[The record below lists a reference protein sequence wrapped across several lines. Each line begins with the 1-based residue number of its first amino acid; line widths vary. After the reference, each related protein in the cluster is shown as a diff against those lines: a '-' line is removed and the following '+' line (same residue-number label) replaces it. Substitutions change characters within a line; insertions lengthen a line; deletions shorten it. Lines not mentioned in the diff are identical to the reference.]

1 MSQPQKGRMRPNTF
15 PTPNEHVD
23 LAMEMLT
30 PEEYKVLNFAIR
42 HTWGWHVDQKA
53 ISITTFTHGY
63 GPYRGVGMS
72 RSTVLKCLSELSRL
86 EFLVPMG
93 KADADGQVWA
103 VGLDPNIDALE
114 LRYSEK
120 KQKSQEIMSPVRAK
134 KGKAKTAVYDTD
146 RSVTQTDSGLSGR
159 PTAVYGIDAIKDTT
173 KDTTKDKLL
182 APAIADRAD
191 TTSPSHTSS
200 LADEAD
206 DPAMFQKP
214 TARQLSSR
222 VENGRKRLTATTPMS
237 SATAPSPSLK
247 PKSPTAQNTTAPIPH
262 SAPPLSPAD
271 APVSVD
277 DVERFSSKL
286 EQDKGKKAAK
296 RSEAQLA
303 NDALVEA
310 LRVAWFTAREKEPVA
325 LGRTDYSNYLKVAR
339 VLVEGGA
346 TTDLFFTYVQYWFK
360 ASVAGGWTLTIN
372 SLVNNGRIADFKSW
386 YASRAKKAIS
396 RDSTSTQVS
405 TTQTG
410 SKRAYDRRSDPTYA
424 HLYETP
430 TEVKQAK

>member
-1 MSQPQKGRMRPNTF
+1 MIDQQRAQTIRRAPHDTENPFAQISRELLQNKKLSHEARGLMGYLLSKSGDWEVRISDLQCIGTGRDRAYKILDELMAKGYIKEAKRYRNEDGF
-15 PTPNEHVD
+15 WAWTPYEVH
-23 LAMEMLT
+23 ET
-30 PEEYKVLNFAIR
+30 PLPSEQITYKP
-42 HTWGWHVDQKA
+42 K
-53 ISITTFTHGY
+53 
-63 GPYRGVGMS
+63 P
-72 RSTVLKCLSELSRL
+72 
-86 EFLVPMG
+86 
-93 KADADGQVWA
+93 
-103 VGLDPNIDALE
+103 
-114 LRYSEK
+114 K
-120 KQKSQEIMSPVRAK
+120 KAK
-134 KGKAKTAVYDTD
+134 KGKSPFTESQYTETPYTEIAHTEN
-146 RSVTQTDSGLSGR
+146 QDSKKEER
-159 PTAVYGIDAIKDTT
+159 TKKEKEETT
-173 KDTTKDKLL
+173 LQ
-182 APAIADRAD
+182 PAIADRAD
-191 TTSPSHTSS
+191 TASASHNGGDVALNAEQIPSQAENVLPAVKAMSP
-200 LADEAD
+200 
-206 DPAMFQKP
+206 
-214 TARQLSSR
+214 
-222 VENGRKRLTATTPMS
+222 
-237 SATAPSPSLK
+237 ATAPSPSLK

>member
-1 MSQPQKGRMRPNTF
+1 MSVKAMAYVWETPYKGAQK
-15 PTPNEHVD
+15 
-23 LAMEMLT
+23 LML
-30 PEEYKVLNFAIR
+30 L
-42 HTWGWHVDQKA
+42 
-53 ISITTFTHGY
+53 
-63 GPYRGVGMS
+63 
-72 RSTVLKCLSELSRL
+72 
-86 EFLVPMG
+86 
-93 KADADGQVWA
+93 
-103 VGLDPNIDALE
+103 
-114 LRYSEK
+114 
-120 KQKSQEIMSPVRAK
+120 
-134 KGKAKTAVYDTD
+134 
-146 RSVTQTDSGLSGR
+146 
-159 PTAVYGIDAIKDTT
+159 
-173 KDTTKDKLL
+173 
-182 APAIADRAD
+182 AIADRCDDEGTCYPGVAKLAEKCGIKTRAAQALITELERNDEIVAQIGTGIETGHGKTNRYFMKQYRASIGLKTPMHGTRIQQITPPENGVQYPASLDYGVQKSASQAMQDPASQGMQKSAFNTSGD
-191 TTSPSHTSS
+191 TSVDTSEETTLPIAIATGAGAASPSHTSS